1 MSDRGPR
8 PSRRSLW
15 WLLGP
20 PVLFCVALVPANRVD
35 PWVLGMPF
43 LVFWLLLA
51 TLLSPVC
58 VWLAARGDPVRK
70 ANRR

>member
-1 MSDRGPR
+1 MRDPEPR

-20 PVLFCVALVPANRVD
+20 PVLFCVAVVPANRVE

-58 VWLAARGDPVRK
+58 VWLAARGDPVWK
-70 ANRR
+70 AHRR